1 MTALDPILKPRSIAV
16 IGASRMSNTIGHQ
29 IFANLLRYGF
39 TGAVY
44 PVNPNAG
51 SIQSVRAY
59 PNVGALPE
67 RIDLAVIAVP
77 KEHVLDVARDLGRI
91 P

>member
-1 MTALDPILKPRSIAV
+1 MTTALDAILKPRSIAV

-59 PNVGALPE
+59 PSVGALPE
-67 RIDLAVIAVP
+67 PIDLAVIVVP
-77 KEHVLDVARDLGRI
+77 KERVLDVART
-91 P
+91 